1 MSDLLWFTVT
11 QLYKSPAEDF
21 PHLQV
26 ARPAINRKQASCPLK
41 LCLKNLSTPVHSSC
55 LPLPRYSGKPCF
67 VVFLIPPLPTRV
79 FMSPMWTG
87 LVAASK
93 SMCQRRP
100 SRQHVCGPEAWPEWR
115 ELSFLRMESGE
126 ACSTQ
131 RGSGRRTKTSSHPY
145 PPPPVR
151 PCPCPFPR
159 SRRLFSGRPGFLCDG
174 VVEERRK
181 RGGWERKRQTDGEVD
196 RDEVMAQ
203 CS

>member
-1 MSDLLWFTVT
+1 
-11 QLYKSPAEDF
+11 
-21 PHLQV
+21 
-26 ARPAINRKQASCPLK
+26 
-41 LCLKNLSTPVHSSC
+41 
-55 LPLPRYSGKPCF
+55 
-67 VVFLIPPLPTRV
+67 
-79 FMSPMWTG
+79 
-87 LVAASK
+87 
-93 SMCQRRP
+93 
-100 SRQHVCGPEAWPEWR
+100 
-115 ELSFLRMESGE
+115 MESGE

-145 PPPPVR
+145 LPLPPVR

-203 CS
+203 CSQWRRELLFPAVEVPGISLTGRHCHNRQIKTQCIAHEVEIFKSCQGSSNQVPVVNLGMPSSSHGIQQRYNLKMRTT